1 MTHSKTQLPDGI
13 SQEILTQIGA
23 SFVTRDNRPALLLP
37 TMRGYQARVVFL
49 DGKHKKYRWDK
60 DNEPHPPLFWCV
72 PDSSKIAVITNGEKA
87 SLVLAQQGIA
97 CANVFGEGN
106 ELDRA
111 IPAIKAAGVSHLLI
125 VPDCDKAGIRAAQ
138 KWLDQGSQAGLDV
151 VILDLGAYLKR
162 VYAMEYHEYAKWDLR
177 DLWLLLEQDSDIF
190 KEVLYSLPH
199 LNFEDY
205 RDWLPQEQ
213 IREVFRPSYK
223 PSPDSPDLLNLYQEW
238 WNNEVLPHVAIS
250 APHGRI
256 HKHQQCRNPL
266 HDDHNP
272 SFRITEQNHPVC
284 TCGKIS
290 YEDVALWF
298 DAMAWQD
305 YRKQHEPEK
314 KHVDREVK
322 KVVERRGRYDDLIC
336 LPDALRKALIRDKLV
351 NMQRILDALLN
362 ERIPRNCA
370 LTMADIV
377 DIMQDY
383 SLGKSG
389 VYSAMTI
396 FSEKINALLYGEWTC
411 SNSRNNSR
419 GRPVAYYCLEKML
432 WVMEKHY
439 AYSIHGTGD
448 LLHNHAETLHS
459 AKECKQYSVLKY
471 FSDRVEITASQRKIA
486 MEFNVSAGTI
496 SKYTRELR
504 DQGLLEITPHYKRHT
519 MSEDEIG
526 NLSTT
531 LENWRSSYSNCYVEM
546 YISRDG
552 VRYECVHKGGKSG
565 IPSNRIP
572 AIYSA
577 VMHFFDENVKANKRK
592 TGREFSNIV
601 FVLVSKLSNSYRRII
616 TPLQEL
622 VA

>member
-1 MTHSKTQLPDGI
+1 MKLSIKHYPIGKPAVTDGKSLTYRWQSVNLTPAEIVQHICAGKPIAVGQYKDGHRKKANFIVSELIALDYDENYSDDVYTGLIASPFIQKYAFAVIQTASSKENSRRCRVLFRLDTPVYDAGVYGDLVRFMLEIAPYGPDHAAVDPARAFYGSRPSTIADFYNPYSLVVTAPILADIQQQKERERIARENRPQSEELPDDYLKAIEQALGVTSYNNEGWSNRI
-13 SQEILTQIGA
+13 ACPIGQHEHDDTNPAAAWNKEFHILKCLKCHST
-23 SFVTRDNRPALLLP
+23 
-37 TMRGYQARVVFL
+37 
-49 DGKHKKYRWDK
+49 
-60 DNEPHPPLFWCV
+60 
-72 PDSSKIAVITNGEKA
+72 GEKY
-87 SLVLAQQGIA
+87 LAWEVAKALGIERRR
-97 CANVFGEGN
+97 EGKKG
-106 ELDRA
+106 DR
-111 IPAIKAAGVSHLLI
+111 GDL
-125 VPDCDKAGIRAAQ
+125 
-138 KWLDQGSQAGLDV
+138 SQAP
-151 VILDLGAYLKR
+151 
-162 VYAMEYHEYAKWDLR
+162 E
-177 DLWLLLEQDSDIF
+177 
-190 KEVLYSLPH
+190 
-199 LNFEDY
+199 
-205 RDWLPQEQ
+205 
-213 IREVFRPSYK
+213 
-223 PSPDSPDLLNLYQEW
+223 
-238 WNNEVLPHVAIS
+238 
-250 APHGRI
+250 
-256 HKHQQCRNPL
+256 
-266 HDDHNP
+266 
-272 SFRITEQNHPVC
+272 NH
-284 TCGKIS
+284 I
-290 YEDVALWF
+290 
-298 DAMAWQD
+298 
-305 YRKQHEPEK
+305 
-314 KHVDREVK
+314 DREVK
-322 KVVERRGRYDDLIC
+322 KGVERRGRYDDLIC
-336 LPDALRKALIRDKLV
+336 LPDALRKALICDKLV

-432 WVMEKHY
+432 WVLEKHY
-439 AYSIHGTGD
+439 ACPIHGTGD

-471 FSDRVEITASQRKIA
+471 FSDRVEITASQRTIA

-531 LENWRSSYSNCYVEM
+531 LENWRNSYSNCYVEM

-572 AIYSA
+572 AIYGA

-601 FVLVSKLSNSYRRII
+601 FVLVSKQANSYRRV
-616 TPLQEL
+616 ERMER